1 MMKNMKRKLMETYVK
16 GRAELL
22 KAVEQ
27 FLDEEKGASH
37 LVEIIVVIVIIIGIA
52 AIFRTQ
58 LTAFVNQV
66 MEDLLNF

>member
-16 GRAELL
+16 GRTELL

-27 FLDEEKGASH
+27 FLHEEKGASH
-37 LVEIIVVIVIIIGIA
+37 LVDIIVVIVITIGIA